1 MEDFMCKERKLSKC
15 VSDACKGV
23 LGVSPN
29 KVASRFLSG
38 VFV

>member
-1 MEDFMCKERKLSKC
+1 MREERKLSKC
-15 VSDACKGV
+15 VPDVCKRV

-29 KVASRFLSG
+29 KSASRFLSG